1 MTTSI
6 IAIAIIA
13 AAIVGSCTIIKNRRA
28 ALEIPDGT
36 TVTEYTGKRVSLFDI
51 PVEMQAIVGLFDEV
65 SRTATCVK
73 HYSMSI
79 DSRYR
84 KKNHLHTYSKDGLL
98 MESFATCSLND
109 STDEIEKEIQIFI
122 TKDEHLCVFSIK
134 DTASNRRILKTL

>member
-13 AAIVGSCTIIKNRRA
+13 AIAGSYTIVKSRRA
-28 ALEIPDGT
+28 AAA
-36 TVTEYTGKRVSLFDI
+36 
-51 PVEMQAIVGLFDEV
+51 AIEGLFDEV